1 MDVCEE
7 DNALA
12 DVPTPPNMTAEEFAN
27 FVTMDSDL
35 EIAGELSD
43 AELLETASKKR
54 YIEDES
60 DSDHEP
66 EPQNLSMQQKMQMV
80 DHLRQFIQE
89 AGLHNTLPFF
99 HQIEKMVHA
108 KVAETKK
115 QMTLDSFLC

>member
-80 DHLRQFIQE
+80 DHLRQFYTRSWAAQ
-89 AGLHNTLPFF
+89 HTPFLPPDRKDGSC
-99 HQIEKMVHA
+99 QSSR
-108 KVAETKK
+108 
-115 QMTLDSFLC
+115 D